1 MRERGENRT
10 EQREKKKKKNR
21 ERRNDL
27 RKKTG
32 EVYRRTENREGEF
45 VFEIKE
51 AR

>member
-1 MRERGENRT
+1 VRERGENRT

-32 EVYRRTENREGEF
+32 GLQTNRKQRGGVCF
-45 VFEIKE
+45 
-51 AR
+51 